1 MITILSNIFIR
12 NKDQYQNPNTRSAYG
27 KLCGGFGIFLN
38 ICLFIGKLIAG
49 LLSNS
54 IAIIADAVNNLSDA
68 ASSAITLIGFK
79 ISEQKPDKD
88 HPYGHG
94 RVEYIAG
101 LLISI
106 AIVFMGFE
114 LIKSSIEKII
124 HPQEM
129 ACDMIT
135 VAILVASIL
144 VKIYMFSYNRSIG
157 KKIESVV
164 MSATATDS
172 LSDTIATF
180 VVLLSTLIYQFTG
193 LNIDAYCGVLVGLF
207 ILYSGCN
214 AAKETISPL
223 LGQPPKPEFVDQ
235 IKDLVMSHEEILGI
249 HDMIVHDYGPG
260 RIMASLHAEVDSK
273 GDIMEIHD
281 LIDRIENEIQEQCN
295 CQAVIH
301 MDPILVNDP
310 YTDELKEKVR
320 KMIDELD
327 PNIHFHDFRVVKGPT
342 HTNIIFDIVLP
353 FDYQYKDEYVVD
365 FIRNKLSAL
374 EGNFNG
380 VISIDKGDL

>member
-1 MITILSNIFIR
+1 MITLLSNIFIKD
-12 NKDQYQNPNTRSAYG
+12 KDQYQNPNTRSAYG

-38 ICLFIGKLIAG
+38 ICLFVGKLIAG

-135 VAILVASIL
+135 VARLVASIL

-180 VVLLSTLIYQFTG
+180 AVLLSTLIYQFTR
-193 LNIDAYCGVLVGLF
+193 LNID
-207 ILYSGCN
+207 
-214 AAKETISPL
+214 
-223 LGQPPKPEFVDQ
+223 D
-235 IKDLVMSHEEILGI
+235 
-249 HDMIVHDYGPG
+249 
-260 RIMASLHAEVDSK
+260 
-273 GDIMEIHD
+273 
-281 LIDRIENEIQEQCN
+281 
-295 CQAVIH
+295 
-301 MDPILVNDP
+301 
-310 YTDELKEKVR
+310 
-320 KMIDELD
+320 
-327 PNIHFHDFRVVKGPT
+327 
-342 HTNIIFDIVLP
+342 
-353 FDYQYKDEYVVD
+353 
-365 FIRNKLSAL
+365 
-374 EGNFNG
+374 
-380 VISIDKGDL
+380 

>member
-1 MITILSNIFIR
+1 MITLLSNIFIKD
-12 NKDQYQNPNTRSAYG
+12 KDQYQNPNTRSAYG

-38 ICLFIGKLIAG
+38 ICLFVGKLIAG

-380 VISIDKGDL
+380 VINIDKGNL

>member
-1 MITILSNIFIR
+1 MITLLSNIFIKD
-12 NKDQYQNPNTRSAYG
+12 KDQYQNPNTRSAYG

-38 ICLFIGKLIAG
+38 ICLFVGKLIAG

-94 RVEYIAG
+94 RVEYISG

-310 YTDELKEKVR
+310 YTDELKEIVR
-320 KMIDELD
+320 KIIDELD

-342 HTNIIFDIVLP
+342 HTNIIFDILLP

-380 VISIDKGDL
+380 VINIDKGDL

>member
-1 MITILSNIFIR
+1 MITLLSNIFIK

-54 IAIIADAVNNLSDA
+54 IAIIADAANNLSDA

-101 LLISI
+101 LLISV

-114 LIKSSIEKII
+114 LIKSSFDKII
-124 HPQEM
+124 HPQKM

-135 VAILVASIL
+135 VIILIASIL
-144 VKIYMFSYNRSIG
+144 VKIYMFSFNRSIG

-172 LSDTIATF
+172 LSDTVATF

-193 LNIDAYCGVLVGLF
+193 FNIDAYCGVLVGFF
-207 ILYSGCN
+207 ILYSGTN

-223 LGQPPKPEFVDQ
+223 LGQPPKPEFVEQ

-260 RIMASLHAEVDSK
+260 RIMTSLHAEVDAK

-281 LIDRIENEIQEQCN
+281 LIDRIENEIQEQCS

-353 FDYQYKDEYVVD
+353 FDYRYKDEYVLD

>member
-38 ICLFIGKLIAG
+38 ICLFVGKLIAG

>member
-1 MITILSNIFIR
+1 MITLLSNIFIKD
-12 NKDQYQNPNTRSAYG
+12 KDQYQNPNTRSAYG

-38 ICLFIGKLIAG
+38 ICLFVGKLIAG

-94 RVEYIAG
+94 RVEYISG

-273 GDIMEIHD
+273 GNIMEIHD

-327 PNIHFHDFRVVKGPT
+327 SNIHFHDFRVVKGPT

-353 FDYQYKDEYVVD
+353 FDYQYKDEYVLD

-380 VISIDKGDL
+380 VINIDKGNL

>member
-1 MITILSNIFIR
+1 MITLLSNIFIK

-54 IAIIADAVNNLSDA
+54 IAIIADAANNLSDA

-101 LLISI
+101 LLISV

-114 LIKSSIEKII
+114 LIKSSFDKII
-124 HPQEM
+124 HPQKM

-135 VAILVASIL
+135 VIILIASIL

-172 LSDTIATF
+172 LSDTVATF

-193 LNIDAYCGVLVGLF
+193 FNIDAYCGVLVGFF
-207 ILYSGCN
+207 ILYSGTN

-223 LGQPPKPEFVDQ
+223 LGQPPKPEFVEQ

-260 RIMASLHAEVDSK
+260 RIMTSLHAEVDAK

-281 LIDRIENEIQEQCN
+281 LIDRIENEIQEQCS

-327 PNIHFHDFRVVKGPT
+327 PNILFHDFRVVKGPT

-353 FDYQYKDEYVVD
+353 FDYRYKDEYVLD

>member
-1 MITILSNIFIR
+1 MITLLSNILIK

-54 IAIIADAVNNLSDA
+54 IAIIADAANNLSDA

-101 LLISI
+101 LLISV

-114 LIKSSIEKII
+114 LIKSSFDKII
-124 HPQEM
+124 HPQKM

-135 VAILVASIL
+135 VIILIASIL
-144 VKIYMFSYNRSIG
+144 VKIYMFSFNRSIG

-172 LSDTIATF
+172 LSDTVATF

-193 LNIDAYCGVLVGLF
+193 FNIDAYCGVLVGFF
-207 ILYSGCN
+207 ILYSGTN

-223 LGQPPKPEFVDQ
+223 LGQPPKPEFVEQ

-260 RIMASLHAEVDSK
+260 RIMTSLHAEVDAK

-281 LIDRIENEIQEQCN
+281 LIDRIENEIQEQCS

-353 FDYQYKDEYVVD
+353 FDYRYKDEYVLD

>member
-1 MITILSNIFIR
+1 MITLLSNIFIKD
-12 NKDQYQNPNTRSAYG
+12 KDQYQNPNTRSAYG

-38 ICLFIGKLIAG
+38 ICLFVGKLIAG

-273 GDIMEIHD
+273 GNIMEIHD

-310 YTDELKEKVR
+310 YTDELKEIVR
-320 KMIDELD
+320 KIIDELD

-380 VISIDKGDL
+380 VINIDKGNL

>member
-1 MITILSNIFIR
+1 MITILSNIFIK

-49 LLSNS
+49 LLCNS

-114 LIKSSIEKII
+114 LIKSSFEKII

-180 VVLLSTLIYQFTG
+180 VVLLSTLIYQFTS

-273 GDIMEIHD
+273 GNIMEIHD

-380 VISIDKGDL
+380 VINIDKGNL

>member
-1 MITILSNIFIR
+1 MITLLSNIFIKD
-12 NKDQYQNPNTRSAYG
+12 KDQYQNPNTRSAYG

-38 ICLFIGKLIAG
+38 ICLFVGKLIAG

-353 FDYQYKDEYVVD
+353 FDYQYKDEYVLD

-380 VISIDKGDL
+380 VINIDKGDL

>member
-1 MITILSNIFIR
+1 MITLLSNIFIKD
-12 NKDQYQNPNTRSAYG
+12 KDQYQNPNTRSAYG

-38 ICLFIGKLIAG
+38 ICLFVGKLIAG

-310 YTDELKEKVR
+310 YTDELKEIVR
-320 KMIDELD
+320 KIIDELD

-380 VISIDKGDL
+380 VINIDKGNL

>member
-1 MITILSNIFIR
+1 MCIR
-12 NKDQYQNPNTRSAYG
+12 DR
-27 KLCGGFGIFLN
+27 
-38 ICLFIGKLIAG
+38 
-49 LLSNS
+49 
-54 IAIIADAVNNLSDA
+54 
-68 ASSAITLIGFK
+68 
-79 ISEQKPDKD
+79 
-88 HPYGHG
+88 
-94 RVEYIAG
+94 YIAG

-353 FDYQYKDEYVVD
+353 FDYQYKDEYVLD

-380 VISIDKGDL
+380 VINIDKGDL

>member
-1 MITILSNIFIR
+1 MITLLSNIFIK

-54 IAIIADAVNNLSDA
+54 IAIIADAANNLSDA

-101 LLISI
+101 LLISV

-114 LIKSSIEKII
+114 LIKSSFDKII
-124 HPQEM
+124 HPQKM

-135 VAILVASIL
+135 VIILIASIL

-172 LSDTIATF
+172 LSDTVATF

-193 LNIDAYCGVLVGLF
+193 FNIDAYCGVLVGFF
-207 ILYSGCN
+207 ILYSGTN

-223 LGQPPKPEFVDQ
+223 LGQPPKPEFVEQ
-235 IKDLVMSHEEILGI
+235 IKALVMSHEEILGI

-260 RIMASLHAEVDSK
+260 RIMTSLHAEVDAK

-281 LIDRIENEIQEQCN
+281 LIDRIENEIQEQCS

-353 FDYQYKDEYVVD
+353 FDYRYKDEYVLD

>member
-1 MITILSNIFIR
+1 MITLLSNIFIKD
-12 NKDQYQNPNTRSAYG
+12 KDQYQNPNTRSAYG

-38 ICLFIGKLIAG
+38 ICLFVGKLIAG

-380 VISIDKGDL
+380 VINIDKGDL

>member
-1 MITILSNIFIR
+1 MITLLSNIFIKD
-12 NKDQYQNPNTRSAYG
+12 KDQYQNPNTRSAYG

-38 ICLFIGKLIAG
+38 ICLFVGKLIAG

-94 RVEYIAG
+94 RVEYISG

-124 HPQEM
+124 HPQEI

-273 GDIMEIHD
+273 GNIMEIHD

-342 HTNIIFDIVLP
+342 HTNIIFDILLP

-380 VISIDKGDL
+380 VINIDKGNL

>member
-1 MITILSNIFIR
+1 MITLLSNIFIK
-12 NKDQYQNPNTRSAYG
+12 NKDQYQNTNTRSAYG

-54 IAIIADAVNNLSDA
+54 IAIIADAANNLSDA

-101 LLISI
+101 LLISV

-114 LIKSSIEKII
+114 LIKSSFDKII
-124 HPQEM
+124 HPQKM

-135 VAILVASIL
+135 VIILIASIL

-172 LSDTIATF
+172 LSDTVATF

-193 LNIDAYCGVLVGLF
+193 FNIDAYCGVLVGFF
-207 ILYSGCN
+207 ILYSGTN

-223 LGQPPKPEFVDQ
+223 LGQPPKPEFVEQ

-260 RIMASLHAEVDSK
+260 RIMTSLHAEVDTK

-281 LIDRIENEIQEQCN
+281 LIDRIENEIQEQCS

-353 FDYQYKDEYVVD
+353 FDYRYKDEYVLD

>member
-1 MITILSNIFIR
+1 MITLLSNIFIKD
-12 NKDQYQNPNTRSAYG
+12 KDQYQNPNTRSAYG

-38 ICLFIGKLIAG
+38 ICLFVGKLIAG

-94 RVEYIAG
+94 RVEYISG

-124 HPQEM
+124 HPQEI

-273 GDIMEIHD
+273 GNIMEIHD

-310 YTDELKEKVR
+310 YTDELKEIVR
-320 KMIDELD
+320 KIIDELD

-342 HTNIIFDIVLP
+342 HTNIIFDILLP

-380 VISIDKGDL
+380 VINIDKGNL

>member
-1 MITILSNIFIR
+1 MITILSNIFIK

-49 LLSNS
+49 LLCNS

-114 LIKSSIEKII
+114 LIKSSFEKII

-180 VVLLSTLIYQFTG
+180 VVLLSTLIYQFTS

-223 LGQPPKPEFVDQ
+223 LGQPPKTEFVDQ

-273 GDIMEIHD
+273 GNIMEIHD

-380 VISIDKGDL
+380 VINIDKGNL

>member
-1 MITILSNIFIR
+1 MITLLSNIFIKD
-12 NKDQYQNPNTRSAYG
+12 KDQYQNPNTRSAYG

-38 ICLFIGKLIAG
+38 ICLFVGKLIAG

-94 RVEYIAG
+94 RVEYISG

-273 GDIMEIHD
+273 GNIMEIHD
-281 LIDRIENEIQEQCN
+281 LIDRIENEIQEPCN

>member
-1 MITILSNIFIR
+1 MITLLSNIFIKD
-12 NKDQYQNPNTRSAYG
+12 KDQYQNPNTRSAYG

-38 ICLFIGKLIAG
+38 ICLFVGKLIAG

-94 RVEYIAG
+94 RVEYISG

>member
-1 MITILSNIFIR
+1 MITLLSNIFIKD
-12 NKDQYQNPNTRSAYG
+12 KDQYQNPNTRSAYG

-38 ICLFIGKLIAG
+38 ICLFVGKLIAG

-114 LIKSSIEKII
+114 LIKSSFEKII

-180 VVLLSTLIYQFTG
+180 VVLLSTLIYQFTS

-273 GDIMEIHD
+273 GNIMEIHD

-353 FDYQYKDEYVVD
+353 FDYQYKDEYVLD

-380 VISIDKGDL
+380 VINIDKGDL

>member
-1 MITILSNIFIR
+1 MITLLSNIFIKD
-12 NKDQYQNPNTRSAYG
+12 KDQYQNPNTRSAYG

-38 ICLFIGKLIAG
+38 ICLFVGKLIAG

-79 ISEQKPDKD
+79 ISEQKPDKV

-94 RVEYIAG
+94 RVEYISG

-193 LNIDAYCGVLVGLF
+193 LNIDAYCGVLAGLF

-380 VISIDKGDL
+380 VINIDKGNL

>member
-1 MITILSNIFIR
+1 MITLLSNIFIKD
-12 NKDQYQNPNTRSAYG
+12 KDQYQNPNTRSAYG

-38 ICLFIGKLIAG
+38 ICLFVGKLIAG

-273 GDIMEIHD
+273 GNIMEIHD

-310 YTDELKEKVR
+310 YTDELKEIVR
-320 KMIDELD
+320 KIIDELD

-342 HTNIIFDIVLP
+342 HTNIIFDILLP

-380 VISIDKGDL
+380 VINIDKGNL

>member
-1 MITILSNIFIR
+1 MITLLSNIFIKD
-12 NKDQYQNPNTRSAYG
+12 KDQYQNPNTRSAYG

-38 ICLFIGKLIAG
+38 ICLFVGKLIAG

-273 GDIMEIHD
+273 GNIMEIHD

-380 VISIDKGDL
+380 VINIDKGNL

>member
-1 MITILSNIFIR
+1 MITLLSNIFIKD
-12 NKDQYQNPNTRSAYG
+12 KDQYQNPNTRSAYG

-38 ICLFIGKLIAG
+38 ICLFVGKLIAG

-94 RVEYIAG
+94 RVEYISG

-273 GDIMEIHD
+273 GNIMEIHD

-327 PNIHFHDFRVVKGPT
+327 SNIHFHDFRVVKGPT

-380 VISIDKGDL
+380 VINIDKGNL

>member
-1 MITILSNIFIR
+1 MITLLSNIFIKD
-12 NKDQYQNPNTRSAYG
+12 KDQYQNPNTRSAYG

-38 ICLFIGKLIAG
+38 ICLFVGKLIAG

-94 RVEYIAG
+94 RVEYISG

-273 GDIMEIHD
+273 GNIMEIHD

-380 VISIDKGDL
+380 VINIDKGNL

>member
-1 MITILSNIFIR
+1 MITILSNIFIK

-54 IAIIADAVNNLSDA
+54 IAIIADAANNLSDA

-101 LLISI
+101 LLISV

-129 ACDMIT
+129 ACDIIT
-135 VAILVASIL
+135 ILILVASIL
-144 VKIYMFSYNRSIG
+144 VKIYMFCYNHSIG

-193 LNIDAYCGVLVGLF
+193 LNIDAYCGVLVGFF

-223 LGQPPKPEFVDQ
+223 LGQPPKPEFVEQ
-235 IKDLVMSHEEILGI
+235 IKELVMSHEEILGI

-327 PNIHFHDFRVVKGPT
+327 PNIHFHDFRVVKGTT

-353 FDYQYKDEYVVD
+353 FDYQYKDEYVLD

-380 VISIDKGDL
+380 VINIDKGDL

>member
-1 MITILSNIFIR
+1 MITLLSNIFIKD
-12 NKDQYQNPNTRSAYG
+12 KDQYQNPNTRSAYG

-38 ICLFIGKLIAG
+38 ICLFVGKLIAG

-94 RVEYIAG
+94 RVEYISG

-273 GDIMEIHD
+273 GNIMEIHD

-342 HTNIIFDIVLP
+342 HTNIIFDILLP

-380 VISIDKGDL
+380 VINIDKGNL

>member
-1 MITILSNIFIR
+1 MITLLSNIFIKD
-12 NKDQYQNPNTRSAYG
+12 KDQYQNPNTRSAYG

-38 ICLFIGKLIAG
+38 ICLFVGKLIAG

-94 RVEYIAG
+94 RVEYISG

-380 VISIDKGDL
+380 VINIDKGNL

>member
-114 LIKSSIEKII
+114 LIKSSFEKII

-180 VVLLSTLIYQFTG
+180 VVLLSTLIYQFTN
-193 LNIDAYCGVLVGLF
+193 LNIDAYCGVLVGFF

-223 LGQPPKPEFVDQ
+223 LGQPPKPEFVGQ

-281 LIDRIENEIQEQCN
+281 LIDRIENEIQEKCN

-327 PNIHFHDFRVVKGPT
+327 SNIHFHDFRVVKGPT

-353 FDYQYKDEYVVD
+353 FDYQYKDEYVLD

-380 VISIDKGDL
+380 VINIDKGDL

>member
-1 MITILSNIFIR
+1 MITLLSNIFIKD
-12 NKDQYQNPNTRSAYG
+12 KDQYQNPNTRSAYG

-38 ICLFIGKLIAG
+38 ICLFAGKLIAG

-94 RVEYIAG
+94 RVEYISG

-180 VVLLSTLIYQFTG
+180 VVLLSTLIYQFTY
-193 LNIDAYCGVLVGLF
+193 LNIDAYCGVLVGFF

-223 LGQPPKPEFVDQ
+223 LGQPPKPEFVEQ
-235 IKDLVMSHEEILGI
+235 IKNLVMSHEEILGI

-273 GDIMEIHD
+273 GDVMEIHD
-281 LIDRIENEIQEQCN
+281 LIDRIENEIQEQCS

-353 FDYQYKDEYVVD
+353 FDYQYKDEYVLD

>member
-1 MITILSNIFIR
+1 MITLLSNIFIK
-12 NKDQYQNPNTRSAYG
+12 NKDQYQNTNTRSAYG

-54 IAIIADAVNNLSDA
+54 IAIIADAANNLSDA

-101 LLISI
+101 LLISV

-114 LIKSSIEKII
+114 LIKSSFDKII
-124 HPQEM
+124 HPQKM

-135 VAILVASIL
+135 VIILIASIL
-144 VKIYMFSYNRSIG
+144 VKIYMFSFNRSIG

-172 LSDTIATF
+172 LSDTVATF

-193 LNIDAYCGVLVGLF
+193 FNIDAYCGVLVGFF
-207 ILYSGCN
+207 ILYSGTN

-223 LGQPPKPEFVDQ
+223 LGQPPKPEFVEQ

-260 RIMASLHAEVDSK
+260 RIMTSLHAEVDAK

-281 LIDRIENEIQEQCN
+281 LIDRIENEIQEQCS

-353 FDYQYKDEYVVD
+353 FDYRYKDEYVLD

>member
-1 MITILSNIFIR
+1 MITLLSNIFIK

-54 IAIIADAVNNLSDA
+54 IAIIADAANNLSDA

-101 LLISI
+101 LLISV

-114 LIKSSIEKII
+114 LIKSSFDKII
-124 HPQEM
+124 HPQKM

-135 VAILVASIL
+135 VIILIASIL
-144 VKIYMFSYNRSIG
+144 VKIHMFSFNRSIG

-172 LSDTIATF
+172 LSDTVATF

-193 LNIDAYCGVLVGLF
+193 FNIDAYCGVLVGFF
-207 ILYSGCN
+207 ILYSGTN

-223 LGQPPKPEFVDQ
+223 LGQPPKPEFVEQ

-260 RIMASLHAEVDSK
+260 RIMTSLHAEVDAK

-281 LIDRIENEIQEQCN
+281 LIDRIENEIQEQCS

-353 FDYQYKDEYVVD
+353 FDYRYKDEYVLD

>member
-1 MITILSNIFIR
+1 
-12 NKDQYQNPNTRSAYG
+12 
-27 KLCGGFGIFLN
+27 
-38 ICLFIGKLIAG
+38 
-49 LLSNS
+49 
-54 IAIIADAVNNLSDA
+54 
-68 ASSAITLIGFK
+68 
-79 ISEQKPDKD
+79 
-88 HPYGHG
+88 
-94 RVEYIAG
+94 
-101 LLISI
+101 
-106 AIVFMGFE
+106 
-114 LIKSSIEKII
+114 
-124 HPQEM
+124 
-129 ACDMIT
+129 
-135 VAILVASIL
+135 
-144 VKIYMFSYNRSIG
+144 MFCYNHSIG

-193 LNIDAYCGVLVGLF
+193 LNIDAYCGVLVGFF
-207 ILYSGCN
+207 ILYSGTN
-214 AAKETISPL
+214 AAKETIAPL
-223 LGQPPKPEFVDQ
+223 LGQPPKPEFVEQ

-281 LIDRIENEIQEQCN
+281 LIDRIENEIQEQCS

-342 HTNIIFDIVLP
+342 HTNIIFDILLP

-380 VISIDKGDL
+380 VINIDKGNL

>member
-1 MITILSNIFIR
+1 MIKILSKLFI
-12 NKDQYQNPNTRSAYG
+12 KDYTDYSNPAVRSAYG

-38 ICLFIGKLIAG
+38 ICLFIGKLSAG

-54 IAIIADAVNNLSDA
+54 IAIIADALNNLSDA

-114 LIKSSIEKII
+114 LIKSSIDKIL
-124 HPQEM
+124 HPQALSCER
-129 ACDMIT
+129 IT
-135 VAILVASIL
+135 IAILVISIL
-144 VKIYMFSYNRSIG
+144 VKIYMFFYNRAIG

-172 LSDTIATF
+172 LSDTVATS
-180 VVLLSTLIYQFTG
+180 VVLISTLVFQFTG
-193 LNIDAYCGVLVGLF
+193 LNVDAYCGVLVGLF

-235 IKDLVMSHEEILGI
+235 IKALVMSHEEILGI
-249 HDMIVHDYGPG
+249 HDLIVHDYGPG
-260 RIMASLHAEVDSK
+260 RVMVSLHAEVDSN
-273 GDIMEIHD
+273 GNIMEIHD
-281 LIDRIENEIQEQCN
+281 LIDRIEHEISSKCS

-310 YTDELKEKVR
+310 YTDELKEK
-320 KMIDELD
+320 IIQIIADLD
-327 PNIHFHDFRVVKGPT
+327 PEISFHDFRVVKGPT
-342 HTNIIFDIVLP
+342 HTNVIFDILLP
-353 FDYQYKDEYVVD
+353 FDYKYTDEFVLNY
-365 FIRNKLSAL
+365 INKKISRLN
-374 EGNFNG
+374 GDMHG
-380 VISIDKGDL
+380 VISIDKGTL

>member
-1 MITILSNIFIR
+1 MITLLSNIFIK

-54 IAIIADAVNNLSDA
+54 IAIIADAANNLSDA

-101 LLISI
+101 LLISV

-114 LIKSSIEKII
+114 LIKSSFDKII
-124 HPQEM
+124 HPQKM

-135 VAILVASIL
+135 VIILIASIL

-172 LSDTIATF
+172 LSDTVATF

-193 LNIDAYCGVLVGLF
+193 FNIDAYCGVLVGFF
-207 ILYSGCN
+207 ILYSGTN

-223 LGQPPKPEFVDQ
+223 LGQPPKPEFVEQ
-235 IKDLVMSHEEILGI
+235 IKNLVMSHEEILGI

-260 RIMASLHAEVDSK
+260 RIMTSLHAEVDAK

-281 LIDRIENEIQEQCN
+281 LIDRIENEIQEQCS

-353 FDYQYKDEYVVD
+353 FDYRYKDEYVLD

>member
-1 MITILSNIFIR
+1 MITLLSNIFIKD
-12 NKDQYQNPNTRSAYG
+12 KDQYQNPNTRSAYG

-38 ICLFIGKLIAG
+38 ICLFVGKLIAG

>member
-1 MITILSNIFIR
+1 MITLLSNIFIK

-54 IAIIADAVNNLSDA
+54 IAIIADAANNLSDA

-101 LLISI
+101 LLISV

-114 LIKSSIEKII
+114 LIKSSFDKII
-124 HPQEM
+124 HPQKM

-135 VAILVASIL
+135 VIILIASIL

-172 LSDTIATF
+172 LSDTVATF

-193 LNIDAYCGVLVGLF
+193 FNIDAYCGVLVGFF
-207 ILYSGCN
+207 ILYSGTN

-223 LGQPPKPEFVDQ
+223 LGQPPKPEFVEQ

-260 RIMASLHAEVDSK
+260 RIMTSLHAEVDAK

-281 LIDRIENEIQEQCN
+281 LIDRIENEIQEQCS

-353 FDYQYKDEYVVD
+353 FDYRYKDEYVLD